1 MRGAFNLGGSQK
13 TSKPFRLGVCLL
25 LSCLC
30 VFSVGCSAIRSV
42 IGIGTEKSEGALLS
56 EDALLQY
63 IEESENAL
71 LQHSKNVP
79 TRIGDATDWKAV
91 SAGSYH
97 SLAIKKDGS
106 LWAWGYNREGQ
117 LGDGTAGNYHH
128 KSTPVRVG
136 AANDWKAISAG
147 GEHSLAIKT
156 DGSLW
161 AWGSNWLGQLGDSTG
176 GDGSED
182 NDKNIPVRI
191 GGATDW
197 KAISAGGEH
206 SLAIKTDGSLWAW
219 GWNSYGQ
226 LGDGT
231 GGDEAGEHN
240 KNVPTRI
247 GDATDWKTVSAGG
260 EHSLAIKTDGSLWAW
275 GKNWYGSLGDG
286 IDEDNN
292 VPVRIGDAV
301 DWKVVS
307 AGGTWV
313 AGGHFLGIKSDGSLW
328 AWGANEE
335 GQLGDGTRKHKGDP
349 VCIGDATDWKTI
361 SAGESRSVGIRSD
374 GSLWVWGDNYRSRL
388 GDGMAMSKGTPIRIG
403 TGIGWQTVSGGS
415 AHSLAIKDD
424 GSLWAWGDNLY
435 GELGDGR

>member
-1 MRGAFNLGGSQK
+1 LAQIVVRAFEYAHDVYGYAQNSFKENVMRGAFNLGGSQK

-136 AANDWKAISAG
+136 AAN
-147 GEHSLAIKT
+147 
-156 DGSLW
+156 
-161 AWGSNWLGQLGDSTG
+161 
-176 GDGSED
+176 
-182 NDKNIPVRI
+182 
-191 GGATDW
+191 DW